1 MKDVGIII
9 LFMLLLCTCC
19 SRMMGALLY
28 KKITKGRRIAAHA
41 LPEPALEVLS
51 ELGRSAGASSN
62 FYRYRRNYYVVFHN
76 GEIWFT
82 KEGELIKAKYYFT
95 RLPEFLCRQ
104 IPEEILK
111 SVAGNF
117 PATYVSGFERTAEG
131 YTISVFGQT
140 DGELFFDGEGN
151 FREAVNEG
159 TEPDDCRTSHQ
170 RLPEHA
176 IGY

>member
-1 MKDVGIII
+1 MV
-9 LFMLLLCTCC
+9 
-19 SRMMGALLY
+19 MGALLY
-28 KKITKGRRIAAHA
+28 RKMTKGRRIAAHA

-51 ELGRSAGASSN
+51 ELGRSAGASPD

-76 GEIWFT
+76 GEIWFD

-95 RLPEFLCRQ
+95 RLPELLRRR

-117 PATYVSGFERTAEG
+117 PATYVSGFERTAGG
-131 YTISVFGQT
+131 YTIGVFGQT
-140 DGELFFDGEGN
+140 DGELFFDEEGN
-151 FREAVNEG
+151 LRNVVNDR
-159 TEPDDCRTSHQ
+159 TETGDCRTSHQ
-170 RLPEHA
+170 RLPPEHA